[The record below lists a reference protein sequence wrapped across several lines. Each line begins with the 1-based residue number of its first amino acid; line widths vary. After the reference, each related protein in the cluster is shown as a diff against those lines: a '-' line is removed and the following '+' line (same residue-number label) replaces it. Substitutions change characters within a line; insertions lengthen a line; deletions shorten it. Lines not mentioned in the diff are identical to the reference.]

1 VNGSQVIYECY
12 PHLNA
17 EGGTWIR
24 GTIETVEGVVGIRTH
39 PDDMKGESLQGM
51 SDFIPLENVPHWEAS
66 QDEYE
71 RMVKNCPCHRC
82 HPNDTEVLNAEH
94 DYCYQIAYEIDEN
107 GNYRDD
113 EGNHRNGQTHDIIN
127 TCEGCGE
134 ELPWSAE
141 EFSSWCSSTCA
152 EVAQ

>member
-1 VNGSQVIYECY
+1 MNGSQVIYECY

>member
-1 VNGSQVIYECY
+1 MNGSQVIYECY

-39 PDDMKGESLQGM
+39 PDDMKGESLEGM

-82 HPNDTEVLNAEH
+82 HPDTEVLEH
-94 DYCYQIAYEIDEN
+94 DYCYLIAYEIDEN

-113 EGNHRNGQTHDIIN
+113 EGNDRNGQTHEIIN

-134 ELPWSAE
+134 ELSWTKD
-141 EFSSWCSSTCA
+141 EFASWCSATCA
-152 EVAQ
+152 EVVQ

>member
-1 VNGSQVIYECY
+1 MNGSQVIYECY

-24 GTIETVEGVVGIRTH
+24 GTIETFDGIEGIRTH

-51 SDFIPLENVPHWEAS
+51 SDFIPLENAPHFEIQS
-66 QDEYE
+66 
-71 RMVKNCPCHRC
+71 CPCHRC
-82 HPNDTEVLNAEH
+82 HPDTEVLNAEH

-113 EGNHRNGQTHDIIN
+113 EGNDRNGQTQEIIN

-141 EFSSWCSSTCA
+141 EFSSWCSATCA
-152 EVAQ
+152 EVVQ